1 MDGGTMSIF
10 KLILSKKKELLIIT
24 LFMIA
29 AQLLSQGIP
38 TLIKFISDN
47 FLDSPPLLVLALAGG
62 LTAAGFVQYFSDYL
76 ADKYYWKF
84 TNGIGLELLKEFLMI
99 VMNSK
104 TLVFSKMSPDELSRM
119 ATSDIQQLKEAV
131 IKQYFISISTVIKVL
146 TLLLFVLLLD
156 YKLGLITILWYILFY
171 CVSKK
176 LVDKISKDRIN
187 ERANYT
193 EVMALAK
200 DAVYGNFDL
209 KYYASYEGFFKHL
222 EKINKKYISS
232 HISLML
238 TGSQS
243 RYLKYIGNFTS
254 IAIIICYKNFISPNV
269 STGTILAMYMYSMNY
284 AAVFN
289 SILTLRTYSKDVKA
303 LKKPVEDFFKLAKE
317 KENDASIICKEI
329 NNIKLKNLSV
339 SYDDKN
345 IFSSFNCEFTKHNV
359 YLINGK
365 SGAGKTSLINAL
377 LGEIDYKGSILFN
390 DVQFENIDRN
400 SLKEK
405 IGIIHQNIYLIGG
418 TIKENILLFND
429 RYSDAELETAAK
441 IAGIKDLTQ
450 HIGTS
455 EIDKVSGGERKRIA
469 LARLMLN
476 IAEKDLIIL
485 DETFAN
491 LDINSIHSI
500 LTQVLNKSKD
510 KILII
515 ISHDE
520 AVQKFL
526 SGNTD
531 LRILKIGSE

>member
-1 MDGGTMSIF
+1 
-10 KLILSKKKELLIIT
+10 
-24 LFMIA
+24 
-29 AQLLSQGIP
+29 
-38 TLIKFISDN
+38 
-47 FLDSPPLLVLALAGG
+47 
-62 LTAAGFVQYFSDYL
+62 
-76 ADKYYWKF
+76 
-84 TNGIGLELLKEFLMI
+84 
-99 VMNSK
+99 
-104 TLVFSKMSPDELSRM
+104 
-119 ATSDIQQLKEAV
+119 
-131 IKQYFISISTVIKVL
+131 
-146 TLLLFVLLLD
+146 
-156 YKLGLITILWYILFY
+156 
-171 CVSKK
+171 
-176 LVDKISKDRIN
+176 
-187 ERANYT
+187 
-193 EVMALAK
+193 
-200 DAVYGNFDL
+200 
-209 KYYASYEGFFKHL
+209 
-222 EKINKKYISS
+222 
-232 HISLML
+232 
-238 TGSQS
+238 
-243 RYLKYIGNFTS
+243 
-254 IAIIICYKNFISPNV
+254 
-269 STGTILAMYMYSMNY
+269 MYSINY
-284 AAVFN
+284 SAVFN

-418 TIKENILLFND
+418 TVKENILLFND

-526 SGNTD
+526 GDNTD

>member
-1 MDGGTMSIF
+1 MSIF

-24 LFMIA
+24 LFMIL

-47 FLDSPPLLVLALAGG
+47 FLDSPPLIVLALAGG
-62 LTAAGFVQYFSDYL
+62 LTAAGFVQYFSDYF

-254 IAIIICYKNFISPNV
+254 IAIIICYKTFISPDV
-269 STGTILAMYMYSMNY
+269 STGTVLAMYMYSINY
-284 AAVFN
+284 SAVFN

-390 DVQFENIDRN
+390 DVEFENIDRN

-418 TIKENILLFND
+418 TVKENILLFND

-526 SGNTD
+526 GDNTD

>member
-1 MDGGTMSIF
+1 MSIF

-24 LFMIA
+24 LFMIL

-47 FLDSPPLLVLALAGG
+47 FLDSPPLIVLALAGG

-209 KYYASYEGFFKHL
+209 KYYASYEGFFEHL

-238 TGSQS
+238 TSSQS

-390 DVQFENIDRN
+390 DVRFENIDRN

-418 TIKENILLFND
+418 TVKENILLFND

-526 SGNTD
+526 SADTD

>member
-1 MDGGTMSIF
+1 MSIF
-10 KLILSKKKELLIIT
+10 KLILSKKKELFIIT
-24 LFMIA
+24 FFMIV

-38 TLIKFISDN
+38 TLIKFISDS
-47 FLDSPPLLVLALAGG
+47 FIDSTPLIVLLVAGG
-62 LTAAGFVQYFSDYL
+62 LTAAGFVQYFSDYF

-99 VMNSK
+99 VMNCK
-104 TLVFSKMSPDELSRM
+104 TLHLSKMNPDELSRM

-156 YKLGLITILWYILFY
+156 YKLGLITIIWYILFY
-171 CVSKK
+171 FVSKR

-187 ERANYT
+187 ERADYT

-209 KYYASYEGFFKHL
+209 KYYASYEGFLKHL

-238 TGSQS
+238 TSSQS

-254 IAIIICYKNFISPNV
+254 IAIIICYKTFISPDV
-269 STGTILAMYMYSMNY
+269 STGTVLAMYMYSINY
-284 AAVFN
+284 SAVFN

-303 LKKPVEDFFKLAKE
+303 LKKPVEDFFKSARE
-317 KENDASIICKEI
+317 KENAGSIICEKI
-329 NNIKLKNLSV
+329 NNINFKNVSV

-345 IFSSFNCEFTKHNV
+345 VFGNFNCEFTSHRV

-377 LGEIDYKGSILFN
+377 LGEIDYEGSIFFN
-390 DVQFENIDRN
+390 DIQFENIDKN

-418 TIKENILLFND
+418 TVKENILLFNEKF
-429 RYSDAELETAAK
+429 SDKDLETAAK
-441 IAGIKDLTQ
+441 IVGIKDLTQ

-469 LARLMLN
+469 LARLMLV

-491 LDINSIHSI
+491 LDINSIQSI
-500 LTQVLNKSKD
+500 LKEVLNKSKD

-526 SGNTD
+526 SANTD
-531 LRILKIGSE
+531 LTIVRIGSE